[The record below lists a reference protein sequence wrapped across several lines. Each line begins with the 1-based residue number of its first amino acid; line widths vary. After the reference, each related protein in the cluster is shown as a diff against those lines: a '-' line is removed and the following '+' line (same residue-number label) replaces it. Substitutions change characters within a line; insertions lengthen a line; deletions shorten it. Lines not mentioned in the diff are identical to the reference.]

1 MSTVTDLR
9 YPIGPLTYPAD
20 VSEADRTRAIED
32 IGALPSR
39 LRAAV
44 NGLSDAQLDTPYRPG
59 GWTVRQV
66 VHHVADSHM
75 NAFIR
80 LKLAL
85 TEESPTIKPY
95 DENTWSALADMQLPV
110 EISLSLIEAMHARWM
125 AIYAS
130 MRPEE
135 FARSFYHPELGQ
147 NLTLDQQA
155 FGYSWHSRHHVA
167 HITALR
173 HREGW

>member
-1 MSTVTDLR
+1 MVTDLR
-9 YPIGPLTYPAD
+9 YPIGTLTYPPAITLA
-20 VSEADRTRAIED
+20 ERARAIED
-32 IGALPSR
+32 IGALPANV
-39 LRAAV
+39 RAAV

-75 NAFIR
+75 HAYIR
-80 LKLAL
+80 LKFAL
-85 TEESPTIKPY
+85 TEETPVIKPY
-95 DENTWSALADMQLPV
+95 DEKTWSALADMQLPV
-110 EISLSLIEAMHARWM
+110 EISLSLLDAIHARWV

-130 MRPEE
+130 MGPED
-135 FARSFYHPELGQ
+135 FARAFHHPELGQ

-167 HITALR
+167 HITTLR
-173 HREGW
+173 QREGW